1 MKHLFFFAA
10 FCTLSFASSAQN
22 SEALVAG
29 AETDAPFE
37 NLGQLPATAA
47 LKSTAVTHPATGHSR
62 SATAKTAGHRP
73 GTKVQAKAP
82 RAAEPTVYYCASG
95 NTVKY
100 HAAPDCRGLSRCGA
114 TVTATTLREAQQS
127 MQPCKR
133 CY

>member
-1 MKHLFFFAA
+1 MKHLFFLAA
-10 FCTLSFASSAQN
+10 FCTLSFASPAQN
-22 SEALVAG
+22 SGALVTG
-29 AETDAPFE
+29 AEADAPFE

-47 LKSTAVTHPATGHSR
+47 LRGTAGTHAATGRSR

-73 GTKVQAKAP
+73 GTRVQAKAP
-82 RAAEPTVYYCASG
+82 RAPEPAVYYCASG

-100 HAAPDCRGLSRCGA
+100 HAAPDCRGLSRCSA

-127 MQPCKR
+127 MQPCKW